1 MFIEPEGEAELT
13 ELGGSTI
20 LLDEDDFSLSRV
32 ATEGVDLFSI
42 WVGAELFCSIA
53 IFLMTGRGA
62 GLALI

>member
-1 MFIEPEGEAELT
+1 MFIEPEGEDLT

-53 IFLMTGRGA
+53 IFLLGRTA
-62 GLALI
+62 E